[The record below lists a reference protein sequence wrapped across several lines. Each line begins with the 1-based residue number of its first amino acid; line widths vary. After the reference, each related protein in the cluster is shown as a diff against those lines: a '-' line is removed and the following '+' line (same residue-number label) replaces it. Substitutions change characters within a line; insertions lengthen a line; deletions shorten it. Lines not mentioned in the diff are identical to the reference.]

1 MRVLVLGGT
10 GSIGGPVVREL
21 IRAGHEVVALTR
33 SVASAA
39 SVPRI
44 GARPIAG
51 DMATPERWLADLPPL
66 DGVIHAAAAFG
77 ADDETTERRLL
88 QTLLP
93 HLRAAARNIR
103 FIYTGGCWLYGM
115 SDEARETTEATPF
128 DPLPAFAWGVA
139 HCRLVLE
146 ARGIDPIV
154 IHPAMVYEPCGG
166 VFARFRTDATGR
178 DAVRVVAGEQV
189 HWPLGPR
196 RGPRHPVSVGAGR
209 KRSPGKLH
217 RRRNRRHAGGP
228 HRPGIC
234 ATVRHALSGPRSH
247 FRGPDRRGAG

>member
-1 MRVLVLGGT
+1 
-10 GSIGGPVVREL
+10 
-21 IRAGHEVVALTR
+21 
-33 SVASAA
+33 
-39 SVPRI
+39 
-44 GARPIAG
+44 
-51 DMATPERWLADLPPL
+51 
-66 DGVIHAAAAFG
+66 
-77 ADDETTERRLL
+77 
-88 QTLLP
+88 
-93 HLRAAARNIR
+93 
-103 FIYTGGCWLYGM
+103 M

-166 VFARFRTDATGR
+166 VFARFRRMQPGAMRCGWSRASKCIGR
-178 DAVRVVAGEQV
+178 C
-189 HWPLGPR
+189 PR

-234 ATVRHALSGPRSH
+234 ATVRHALRTPKSFPRTRSPRSWVNG
-247 FRGPDRRGAG
+247 REATRCINGKAAEKRAGGWAGDRCTSIRKARFSPSRDLSSRPPGFLGRLDGRAADDPRARSARRRSSAVPKACILPHPPAPRRAPRSRSC